1 MIEKGYREDIF
12 CVEEGLLNAGG
23 WFSKESPLGL
33 GEEVGSDGEVK
44 FPWEKRKGRFMLQMF
59 LKCIY

>member
-1 MIEKGYREDIF
+1 MIEKGSREDIF

-33 GEEVGSDGEVK
+33 GEEVGSDGSEVSMGEAEGK
-44 FPWEKRKGRFMLQMF
+44 
-59 LKCIY
+59 IYVTNFFKM